1 MDKKNLVPLSIFI
14 LLLLDLLAFTSIL
27 PLFPA
32 LIDFYGLSQ
41 QRDRIYDA
49 IEIFCQFF
57 QNVIG
62 IPSLKRF
69 HSVFFGGFLGSLYC
83 LLQFLSSPLL
93 GALSDVYGRKPILLL
108 SIAGTLLS
116 YIIWASTTSFT
127 CFVLSRIV
135 GGLSKASVS
144 ICIAI
149 MADVYS
155 QNKVGQGMAII
166 GGAFSIGFLIGPMIG
181 VYFSRFA
188 GASSELAIDAPA
200 KFAILLTIIELIF
213 VAIVL
218 PETLDV
224 LQRKTLVS
232 EVLKNCFCISNRMHF
247 FDLTLSENNAILRT
261 SILHLYVFY
270 SGLEFTLSFLTHTR
284 FNYDSMQQGIMYL
297 YIGALMIIVQG
308 GMRQIPHSKQH
319 AAATYGILFT
329 VPAYIIIGY
338 SRSVEGFYVGLALY
352 ATASGLVVPCM
363 TSCISNQATDDVK
376 GVTIGVFRCLGALA
390 RSIGPFLHPQP
401 LVFQHC
407 NLVFWLLGP
416 TVCYITGGILLIIPI
431 LMLRQFSPGIVTVK
445 RSNNPTIICTTDCCH
460 VSFLEASVSI
470 ELQILLYFY
479 KIAIYLL
486 VFEV

>member
-232 EVLKNCFCISNRMHF
+232 EVLKNCFLYIKPNALFR
-247 FDLTLSENNAILRT
+247 FDAVKDHSGVKIMRSYGRAYFI
-261 SILHLYVFY
+261 YMFFY

-390 RSIGPFLHPQP
+390 RSIGPF
-401 LVFQHC
+401 FAST
-407 NLVFWLLGP
+407 VFWLLGP

-445 RSNNPTIICTTDCCH
+445 K
-460 VSFLEASVSI
+460 E
-470 ELQILLYFY
+470 
-479 KIAIYLL
+479 
-486 VFEV
+486 